1 MERRVGFGALLA
13 RDSTFVPR
21 PPQPLASDSDSELSA
36 AAGGSSGASGSR
48 RSSGSGASRS
58 SGGPRGSLNGSISS
72 ASRDAGASGDGGSS
86 GSGGDSDYSP
96 EWRVGRPAARPLQT
110 RRAAAW
116 VTDERA
122 SKALPPPPPVRHAH
136 AASSKRRGSPRP
148 SPPPPAKRRP
158 ARSAAAS
165 PDAASPPLA
174 SPHQH
179 RLGRRSEPTT
189 PPTGAAPAP
198 SAAASVAA
206 AAPGPSPAPPH
217 APRAP
222 PRQAP
227 PPPPLAPAA
236 PGGGG
241 GPKVYVRP
249 LGEVTDAWLT
259 TLRAEA
265 AALRRRGDA
274 LRKAEKG
281 AWSLKSA
288 GAHVVAALR
297 LMEVCEYER
306 RLGRYRAGCG
316 LAGAACLLAAA
327 ADGAR
332 SVAAAP
338 PLARDALALLAQRLE
353 ALCCLGELAA
363 GAAVLGT
370 RAAEG
375 LRASALGLQAL
386 LGGAAACPDAQRLG
400 LHLAAVNVDAAA
412 VDTFRMLG
420 HARAA
425 VDAVGRLAAAA
436 ADAP

>member
-198 SAAASVAA
+198 AA
-206 AAPGPSPAPPH
+206 AAAAAAAAATGSAPAPP
-217 APRAP
+217 PS
-222 PRQAP
+222 
-227 PPPPLAPAA
+227 LAPAA
-236 PGGGG
+236 PVGA
-241 GPKVYVRP
+241 PKVYVRP
-249 LGEVTDAWLT
+249 LAEVTDAWLT

-274 LRKAEKG
+274 LRIADKR
-281 AWSLKSA
+281 WSLKSA
-288 GAHVVAALR
+288 AAHVVAALR

-338 PLARDALALLAQRLE
+338 QLARDALALLAQRLE
-353 ALCCLGELAA
+353 ALCCLGDLAA
-363 GAAVLGT
+363 GAAVLGV

-386 LGGAAACPDAQRLG
+386 LGGAASADARRLG
-400 LHLAAVNVDAAA
+400 LHLAAINVDAAA

-436 ADAP
+436 DAH